1 MRTETNVW
9 TRTEMSMLRINDK
22 ITMFSPFIKVL
33 FTWTEMSM
41 LRIDDK
47 IAMFSPLIKVRTL
60 RVECFAT
67 LQPCSLLRNVQV
79 FIFPFVVAA
88 QRLAASRRLAVA
100 CAWPDNPRRA

>member
-1 MRTETNVW
+1 MRAAIGGGPPSGEGRAAFGGGPPSADVFPSLITTSNLQESEPSRMRTETNVW

-47 IAMFSPLIKVRTL
+47 IAMFSPLI
-60 RVECFAT
+60 
-67 LQPCSLLRNVQV
+67 
-79 FIFPFVVAA
+79 
-88 QRLAASRRLAVA
+88 
-100 CAWPDNPRRA
+100 